1 MKLWNK
7 CLWILA
13 QAACTF
19 AMAQPPVSTHEAEY
33 AQAAAAYQKQD
44 FATVIRLLQPLAEQG
59 DATAQHN
66 LAVLYQDGLGVP
78 ASAEKALYWYEKAA
92 AQGQAEAQFMAG
104 LMYSDGNGVPQNYEK
119 AAFWYRKAA
128 EQGHADAQNNL
139 AARYATGTGV
149 VKDLAEALKWYR
161 AAAAQGH
168 PTAGHTLQQLE
179 RLPEAQKQPAR

>member
-1 MKLWNK
+1 MKLWK
-7 CLWILA
+7 QCLWILA

-19 AMAQPPVSTHEAEY
+19 AMAQPPVSVHEAEY

-92 AQGQAEAQFMAG
+92 
-104 LMYSDGNGVPQNYEK
+104 
-119 AAFWYRKAA
+119 

-149 VKDLAEALKWYR
+149 AKDLAEALKWYR

>member
-1 MKLWNK
+1 
-7 CLWILA
+7 
-13 QAACTF
+13 
-19 AMAQPPVSTHEAEY
+19 
-33 AQAAAAYQKQD
+33 
-44 FATVIRLLQPLAEQG
+44 
-59 DATAQHN
+59 
-66 LAVLYQDGLGVP
+66 
-78 ASAEKALYWYEKAA
+78 
-92 AQGQAEAQFMAG
+92 MAG

-149 VKDLAEALKWYR
+149 AKDLAEALKWYR

-179 RLPEAQKQPAR
+179 QLPEAQKQPAHRARGE

>member
-1 MKLWNK
+1 MKLWK
-7 CLWILA
+7 QCLWILA
-13 QAACTF
+13 QSACTF
-19 AMAQPPVSTHEAEY
+19 AMAQPPISTHEAEY

-139 AARYATGTGV
+139 AAR
-149 VKDLAEALKWYR
+149 
-161 AAAAQGH
+161 
-168 PTAGHTLQQLE
+168 
-179 RLPEAQKQPAR
+179 

>member
-1 MKLWNK
+1 MKLWK
-7 CLWILA
+7 QCLWILA

-19 AMAQPPVSTHEAEY
+19 AIAQPPVSAHEAEY

-92 AQGQAEAQFMAG
+92 EQGQAEAQFMAG

-149 VKDLAEALKWYR
+149 AKD
-161 AAAAQGH
+161 
-168 PTAGHTLQQLE
+168 
-179 RLPEAQKQPAR
+179 

>member
-1 MKLWNK
+1 MKLWK
-7 CLWILA
+7 QCLWILA

-19 AMAQPPVSTHEAEY
+19 AVAQPPVSAHEAEY

-66 LAVLYQDGLGVP
+66 
-78 ASAEKALYWYEKAA
+78 
-92 AQGQAEAQFMAG
+92 
-104 LMYSDGNGVPQNYEK
+104 YEK

-149 VKDLAEALKWYR
+149 TKDLAEALKWYR